1 MPILD
6 PIILEAL
13 YNDHPDAVIV
23 TAPEGEI
30 VSANKAALIL
40 FGMDAGMMVGHRIA
54 RLLDDA
60 FPDQSIDSY
69 DSSVLYKH
77 ANGTPFSGVTRTIAV
92 QNSGEPASAF
102 LRIIRSE
109 RQGDGADVA
118 PATRAVD
125 TALDAIAEG
134 IAIYDK
140 NERLILFN
148 RAYRQLFGAVGKR
161 LQIGMP
167 VADIVLQMLSRD
179 GLAPDPPGSAEA
191 EAWMRRQLDL
201 FRRADGVPEIFPY
214 NNGRWLRAENTLT
227 ADGNTVAIRVD
238 VTDLKKVEQALERQR
253 QDYATLV
260 ETIPDL
266 ITRISPDLIYT
277 FVNQR
282 FLAFIGLPADAV
294 VGRSCLDFIVEG
306 DSLAEILRE
315 LTLDAPATTREQHRV
330 SADGTEIWI
339 LWSNLAV
346 FEDGRLVEYV
356 TVGRDITQ
364 MKRQQ
369 MRIAE
374 QSSELQRKNDA
385 LGQFTST
392 VSHDLK
398 APMRQISMFAEMI
411 AEDIATSR
419 LEDVPRYAEQ
429 LRGKSR
435 RLMQLVDS
443 LLDYARIADRITSP
457 QRVALGD
464 VVEDALGNLQNDI
477 AESRAQIT
485 VGTLPDV
492 IGDSELLTRLFQN
505 VIGNAIK
512 YRRAGV
518 APELKISGCRDG
530 GFARIVFS
538 DNGVGID
545 PQHADRI
552 FDIFQRLYR
561 DESIFPGTGVGLSL
575 ARRIAESH
583 GGTIEL
589 DPDYSDGA
597 CFIVS
602 LPAA

>member
-6 PIILEAL
+6 PTILEAL

-23 TAPEGEI
+23 AAPEGEI
-30 VSANKAALIL
+30 VSANKAASVL
-40 FGMDAGMMVGHRIA
+40 FGMDGGLMVGHRMT

-60 FPDQSIDSY
+60 YPDDSIDSH
-69 DSSVLYKH
+69 DSSVLYRH
-77 ANGTPFSGVTRTIAV
+77 ADGTRFIGMTRTIAV
-92 QNSGEPASAF
+92 QEAGEAASAF
-102 LRIIRSE
+102 IRIIRSE
-109 RQGDGADVA
+109 HRRDSRDVM

-125 TALDAIAEG
+125 TALDVIAEG

-140 NERLILFN
+140 NERLILCN
-148 RAYRQLFGAVGKR
+148 KAYRQLFGAVGEG

-167 VADIVLQMLSRD
+167 IADIAMQMLSRE

-191 EAWMRRQLDL
+191 EAWMRRQVDL

-238 VTDLKKVEQALERQR
+238 VTELKKVEQALERQR

-266 ITRISPDLIYT
+266 ITRISPDLAYT
-277 FVNQR
+277 FVNRR
-282 FLAFIGLPADAV
+282 FAAFVGLPADAV
-294 VGRSCLDFIVEG
+294 VGRSCLDFIATG
-306 DSLAEILRE
+306 DPLAEILKDLR
-315 LTLDAPATTREQHRV
+315 LDAPATTREQRRV

-346 FEDGRLVEYV
+346 FEEERLVEYV

-364 MKRQQ
+364 LKRQQ
-369 MRIAE
+369 IHIAE

-385 LGQFTST
+385 LGQFTSS

-411 AEDIATSR
+411 AEDIATGG
-419 LEDVPRYAEQ
+419 LEGVPQYAEQ
-429 LRGKSR
+429 LRAKSR

-443 LLDYARIADRITSP
+443 LLDYARIADRIASP
-457 QRVALGD
+457 QRVMLGD

-477 AESRAQIT
+477 AESGARIT
-485 VGTLPDV
+485 VEVLPDV
-492 IGDSELLTRLFQN
+492 IGDVELLKRLFQN

-512 YRRAGV
+512 YRRNGV
-518 APELKISGCRDG
+518 APELKITGCRDG
-530 GFARIVFS
+530 RFARIVFS

-545 PQHADRI
+545 PRYADRI
-552 FDIFQRLYR
+552 FDIFQRLHR

-575 ARRIAESH
+575 AKRIAESH

-589 DPDYSDGA
+589 DTDYRDGA